1 MYVYLHMLA
10 SQYIVIAVVLGLMVV
25 LYTDY
30 MRPVVAF
37 LLANIILL
45 ISDINQSTD
54 VLAGFANEQLMV
66 VLLLLVVSDVI
77 QKTNMIEYVFSKFF
91 KDGLSLGGFL
101 GRMVP
106 GVTTFSGFIN
116 NTPLV
121 AMLLP
126 YVNNWAERNKIS
138 PSKVLIPLSYATI
151 IGGTLT
157 LVGTSTNLVV
167 NGFVTEAGYPSLGMF
182 DFTIPGLVVAVVGTL
197 YLILFSGRIL
207 PNRKSPIQSYKD
219 AKREYLSELVV
230 SKTSNLIGKTVE
242 QAGLRNLKGLF
253 LVEIIRNNE
262 NITAVGPE
270 EKIHLNDILIFA
282 GDTSTLLDLVKTNN
296 GLELPQAA
304 QPNSNE
310 KTNVVECIVSPD
322 SSLIGKTVKEL
333 NFRARF
339 DGSIIAVN
347 RGENRIQGK
356 IGEIAI
362 QSGDLLL
369 VIGGNDFEG
378 RIQSTH
384 DVYLVSK
391 VKELT
396 NFNPLK
402 SLTLIFGLIAVFVLS
417 ALSILTLFKGLL
429 LLICLIVLLNI
440 IKYNELSKNI
450 DFDLY
455 FVLALALGLGKSI
468 SNSGLDK
475 EIAYGVNSIA
485 GLVESKALL
494 LLAIYVVT
502 NLLAVL
508 VTNKAAVAIMF
519 PVTVEILRQL
529 GVADMTPYFLA
540 IAFAGSAE
548 FLTPYGYQTNLMV
561 YGPGGYKFKDYLK
574 FGWPLTILYTISVVT
589 VLSLVYGL
597 F

>member
-1 MYVYLHMLA
+1 MLVQ
-10 SQYIVIAVVLGLMVV
+10 QYIVIGVILGLMVV
-25 LYTDY
+25 LYKDF

-45 ISDINQSTD
+45 LSNINESVD

-66 VLLLLVVSDVI
+66 VLLLLVVSNVI
-77 QKTNMIEYVFSKFF
+77 QKTNVIEFVFSKFF
-91 KDGLSLGGFL
+91 KNGLSLGSFL
-101 GRMVP
+101 ARMVP
-106 GVTTFSGFIN
+106 GVTVFSGFIN

-167 NGFVTEAGYPSLGMF
+167 NGFVQEAGFKPLGMF
-182 DFTIPGLVVAVVGTL
+182 DFTIPGLVVAVVGIF
-197 YLILFSGRIL
+197 YLILFSGRLL

-219 AKREYLSELVV
+219 SKREYLSELIV
-230 SKTSNLIGKTVE
+230 SKSSTLIGKTIE
-242 QAGLRNLKGLF
+242 EAGLRNLKGLF
-253 LVEIIRNNE
+253 LVEIIRANE
-262 NITAVGPE
+262 HITAVGPD
-270 EKIHLNDILIFA
+270 EKIVNADVLIFA
-282 GDTSTLLDLVKTNN
+282 GDTSTLIELVRANN
-296 GLELPQAA
+296 GLELPS
-304 QPNSNE
+304 QPQPSSSD

-322 SSLIGKTVKEL
+322 SSLIGNTVKEL

-347 RGENRIQGK
+347 RGENRIAGK
-356 IGEIAI
+356 IGEIKI

-369 VIGGNDFEG
+369 VLAGNDFEE
-378 RIQSTH
+378 RIKETH
-384 DVYLVSK
+384 DVYPVSQIQ
-391 VKELT
+391 ELS

-402 SLTLIFGLIAVFVLS
+402 STILILGLISVFVLS

-429 LLICLIVLLNI
+429 LLMCLIVLLNI

-475 EIAYGVNSIA
+475 EIALGVNSIA

-494 LLAIYVVT
+494 LLAIYMVT
-502 NLLAVL
+502 NILAVL

-529 GVADMTPYFLA
+529 GITEMTPYFLA

-561 YGPGGYKFKDYLK
+561 YGPGGYKFKDYLR
-574 FGWPLTILYTISVVT
+574 FGWPLTILYTLSVVT
-589 VLSLVYGL
+589 VLSLLYEL

>member
-1 MYVYLHMLA
+1 MLA
-10 SQYIVIAVVLGLMVV
+10 QQYIVIAVILGLMVV
-25 LYTDY
+25 LYKDY

-45 ISDINQSTD
+45 ISDINKSSD

-91 KDGLSLGGFL
+91 RNGLSLGSFL
-101 GRMVP
+101 ARMVP
-106 GVTTFSGFIN
+106 GVTAFSGLIN

-167 NGFVTEAGYPSLGMF
+167 NGFVQEAGFKPLGMF
-182 DFTIPGLVVAVVGTL
+182 DFTIPGLVVAVVGIF
-197 YLILFSGRIL
+197 YLILFSGRLL
-207 PNRKSPIQSYKD
+207 PDRKSPIQSYKD
-219 AKREYLSELVV
+219 SKREYLSELIV
-230 SKTSNLIGKTVE
+230 SNDSNFIGKTIE
-242 QAGLRNLKGLF
+242 EAGLRNLKGLF
-253 LVEIIRNNE
+253 LVEIIRNDE
-262 NITAVGPE
+262 RITAVGPE
-270 EKIHLNDILIFA
+270 EKIYEKDILIFA
-282 GDTSTLLDLVKTNN
+282 GDTSMILELVKANN
-296 GLELPQAA
+296 GLQLPASIQ
-304 QPNSNE
+304 SSMTE
-310 KTNVVECIVSPD
+310 KANVVECIVSPD
-322 SSLIGKTVKEL
+322 SSLIGKTIKEL

-347 RGENRIQGK
+347 RGENRIEGK
-356 IGEIAI
+356 IGEIDI

-369 VIGGNDFEG
+369 VIAGNDFEE
-378 RIQSTH
+378 RINGTH
-384 DVYLVSK
+384 DIYLVSK
-391 VKELT
+391 IQELT
-396 NFNPLK
+396 NFNPIK
-402 SLTLIFGLIAVFVLS
+402 SVTLVLGLVAVFILS

-429 LLICLIVLLNI
+429 LLMCLIVLLNI

-475 EIAYGVNSIA
+475 EIAEGVNSIA
-485 GLVESKALL
+485 GLVESKTLL

-519 PVTVEILRQL
+519 PVTVEILRQM
-529 GVADMTPYFLA
+529 GVTEMTPYFLA

-574 FGWPLTILYTISVVT
+574 FGWPLTLLYTISVVT

>member
-1 MYVYLHMLA
+1 MLA
-10 SQYIVIAVVLGLMVV
+10 QQYIVIAVVLGLMVV
-25 LYTDY
+25 LYKDY

-45 ISDINQSTD
+45 ISSINQSTD

-66 VLLLLVVSDVI
+66 VLLLLIVSDVI
-77 QKTNMIEYVFSKFF
+77 QKTNVIELIFSKFF
-91 KDGLSLGGFL
+91 RDGLKLGSFL

-106 GVTTFSGFIN
+106 GVTVFSGFIN

-167 NGFVTEAGYPSLGMF
+167 NGFVQEAGLKPLGMF
-182 DFTIPGLVVAVVGTL
+182 DFTVPGLIVAFVGIF
-197 YLILFSGRIL
+197 YLILFSNRLL
-207 PNRKSPIQSYKD
+207 PERKSPIQSYKES
-219 AKREYLSELVV
+219 KREYLSELIV
-230 SKTSNLIGKTVE
+230 SKVSNFIGKTIE
-242 QAGLRNLKGLF
+242 EAGLRNLKGLY
-253 LVEIIRNNE
+253 LVEINRGVE
-262 NITAVGPE
+262 RITAVGPD
-270 EKIHLNDILIFA
+270 EKIFEKDILIFA
-282 GDTSTLLDLVKTNN
+282 GDTTMILDLVKANN
-296 GLELPQAA
+296 GLELPASVQ
-304 QPNSNE
+304 SSISE
-310 KTNVVECIVSPD
+310 KTNVVECIISPD
-322 SSLIGKTVKEL
+322 STLIGKTVKEL

-347 RGENRIQGK
+347 RGEDRILGK
-356 IGEIAI
+356 IGDITI

-369 VIGGNDFEG
+369 VTAGTDFEE

-391 VKELT
+391 IHEIT
-396 NFNPLK
+396 NFNPWK
-402 SLTLIFGLIAVFVLS
+402 STALILGLIAVFVLS

-440 IKYNELSKNI
+440 IKYNEISKNL

-475 EIAYGVNSIA
+475 EIAEGVNSIA

-494 LLAIYVVT
+494 LLAVYVVT

-519 PVTVEILRQL
+519 PVTVEILRQM
-529 GVADMTPYFLA
+529 GITDMTPFFLA

-561 YGPGGYKFKDYLK
+561 YSPGGYKFKDYLK
-574 FGWPLTILYTISVVT
+574 FGWPLTLLYTISVVT

>member
-1 MYVYLHMLA
+1 M
-10 SQYIVIAVVLGLMVV
+10 QEYIVIAVILGLMIV
-25 LYTDY
+25 LYKDY

-45 ISDINQSTD
+45 ISDINQSSD

-77 QKTNMIEYVFSKFF
+77 QKTNVIEYIFSKFF
-91 KDGLSLGGFL
+91 KDGLSLRSFL
-101 GRMVP
+101 IRMVP

-167 NGFVTEAGYPSLGMF
+167 NGFVQEAGFKPLGMF
-182 DFTIPGLVVAVVGTL
+182 DFTIPGLVVAVVGIF
-197 YLILFSGRIL
+197 YLVLFSGKLL
-207 PNRKSPIQSYKD
+207 PDRKTPIQNYKD
-219 AKREYLSELVV
+219 AKREYLSELIV
-230 SKTSNLIGKTVE
+230 STTSNLIGRTIE
-242 QAGLRNLKGLF
+242 QAGLRNLKGLY
-253 LVEIIRNNE
+253 LVEIIRNDQK
-262 NITAVGPE
+262 ITAVGPD
-270 EKIHLNDILIFA
+270 EKINEKDILIFA
-282 GDTSTLLDLVKTNN
+282 GDTATILDLVKANN
-296 GLELPQAA
+296 GLELPASV
-304 QPNSNE
+304 QPASTE
-310 KTNVVECIVSPD
+310 KVNVVECIVSPD
-322 SSLIGKTVKEL
+322 SSLIGNTVKDL
-333 NFRARF
+333 NFRSRF

-356 IGEIAI
+356 IGEIKI

-369 VIGGNDFEG
+369 VLAGNDFED
-378 RIQSTH
+378 RIRTTH
-384 DVYLVSK
+384 DVYPVSQ
-391 VKELT
+391 VHEFS
-396 NFNPLK
+396 NFNPIK
-402 SLTLIFGLIAVFVLS
+402 STVLILGLVAVFVLS
-417 ALSILTLFKGLL
+417 ALSVLTLFKGLL
-429 LLICLIVLLNI
+429 LLMCLIVLLNI

-475 EIAYGVNSIA
+475 EIAFGVNSIA

-529 GVADMTPYFLA
+529 GVADMTPFFLA

-574 FGWPLTILYTISVVT
+574 FGWPLTLLYTISVVT

>member
-1 MYVYLHMLA
+1 MEQGV
-10 SQYIVIAVVLGLMVV
+10 VIAVVLGLMIV
-25 LYTDY
+25 LYKDY

-45 ISDINQSTD
+45 ISDINKSSD

-77 QKTNMIEYVFSKFF
+77 QKTNMIEYAFSKFF
-91 KDGLSLGGFL
+91 RDGLSLGSFL
-101 GRMVP
+101 ARMVP
-106 GVTTFSGFIN
+106 GVTAFSGFIN

-167 NGFVTEAGYPSLGMF
+167 NGFVQEAGFKPLGMF
-182 DFTIPGLVVAVVGTL
+182 DFTIPGLVVAVVGIF
-197 YLILFSGRIL
+197 YLILFSGRLL
-207 PNRKSPIQSYKD
+207 PDRKSPIQTYKD
-219 AKREYLSELVV
+219 SKREYLSELIV
-230 SKTSNLIGKTVE
+230 SKASNFIGKTIE
-242 QAGLRNLKGLF
+242 EAGLRNLKGLF
-253 LVEIIRNNE
+253 LVEIIRNDE
-262 NITAVGPE
+262 RITAVGPE
-270 EKIHLNDILIFA
+270 EKIYEKDILIFA
-282 GDTSTLLDLVKTNN
+282 GDTSMILELVKANN
-296 GLELPQAA
+296 GLQLPANIQ
-304 QPNSNE
+304 SSITE

-322 SSLIGKTVKEL
+322 SSLIGKTIKEL

-347 RGENRIQGK
+347 RGENRIEGK
-356 IGEIAI
+356 IGDIDI

-369 VIGGNDFEG
+369 VIAGNDFEE
-378 RIQSTH
+378 RIKSTH

-391 VKELT
+391 IHEIT
-396 NFNPLK
+396 NFNPWK
-402 SLTLIFGLIAVFVLS
+402 SMALIAGLVAVFVLS

-429 LLICLIVLLNI
+429 LLMCLIVLLNI
-440 IKYNELSKNI
+440 IKYNEISKNL

-475 EIAYGVNSIA
+475 EIAYAVNNVA

-494 LLAIYVVT
+494 LLAIYIVT

-519 PVTVEILRQL
+519 PVTVEILRQM
-529 GVADMTPYFLA
+529 GITEMAPYFLA

-574 FGWPLTILYTISVVT
+574 FGWPLTLLYTISVVT

>member
-1 MYVYLHMLA
+1 MQ
-10 SQYIVIAVVLGLMVV
+10 QYIVIAVVLGLMIV
-25 LYTDY
+25 LYKDY

-45 ISDINQSTD
+45 ISDINQSSD

-77 QKTNMIEYVFSKFF
+77 QKTNVIEYVFSKFF
-91 KDGLSLGGFL
+91 KDGLSLGSFL
-101 GRMVP
+101 IRMVP

-167 NGFVTEAGYPSLGMF
+167 NGFVQEAGFKPLGMF
-182 DFTIPGLVVAVVGTL
+182 DFTIPGLVVAVVGIF
-197 YLILFSGRIL
+197 YLVLFSGKLL
-207 PNRKSPIQSYKD
+207 PERKTPIQNYKD
-219 AKREYLSELVV
+219 SKREYLSELIV
-230 SKTSNLIGKTVE
+230 SSSSTLIGRTIE
-242 QAGLRNLKGLF
+242 QAGLRNLKGLY
-253 LVEIIRNNE
+253 LVEIIRDE
-262 NITAVGPE
+262 IKITAVGPD
-270 EKIHLNDILIFA
+270 EKINEKDILIFA
-282 GDTSTLLDLVKTNN
+282 GDTANILDLVKANN
-296 GLELPQAA
+296 GLELPASV
-304 QPNSNE
+304 QPTSTE
-310 KTNVVECIVSPD
+310 KVNVVECIVSPD
-322 SSLIGKTVKEL
+322 SSLIGNTVKEL
-333 NFRARF
+333 NFRSRF

-356 IGEIAI
+356 IGEIKI

-369 VIGGNDFEG
+369 VLAGNDFED
-378 RIQSTH
+378 RVRTTH
-384 DVYLVSK
+384 DVYPVSQ
-391 VKELT
+391 VQEFS

-402 SLTLIFGLIAVFVLS
+402 STVLILGLVAVFVLS

-429 LLICLIVLLNI
+429 LLMCLIVILNI

-475 EIAYGVNSIA
+475 EIAYGVNNIA

-494 LLAIYVVT
+494 LLAVYIVT

-574 FGWPLTILYTISVVT
+574 FGWPLTLLYTISVVT